1 MVTQQVKQG
10 HGQVLAGG
18 DRAPAADGVK
28 AHGDAALWHQV
39 GILAAVQRQ
48 CPHAGITALN
58 RVLVDFLL
66 GGEGVVA
73 QKIDGEV
80 ELLLAAAA
88 RQHVLDR
95 ADQALGLQVA
105 AAQAKGA
112 GV

>member
-88 RQHVLDR
+88 RQHVFDGT
-95 ADQALGLQVA
+95 DQALGLQVA